1 MISHDFPYGTFS
13 QAELEAALERAHVER
28 AKAMR
33 AMLVA
38 LSASVKRFAGSLHLH
53 RAHHLPHAKAS
64 A

>member
-1 MISHDFPYGTFS
+1 MTSNEFPYGTFS
-13 QAELEAALERAHVER
+13 LAEMDAALERAHVER

-38 LSASVKRFAGSLHLH
+38 LSAGVKRFVGSLHLQ
-53 RAHHLPHAKAS
+53 REHHLPHAKVS